1 MKPVTGVCECSGLR
15 TLGVVVTCAAM
26 TGLEVSTSVESEEVT
41 KLGFSVAS
49 VVAD

>member
-15 TLGVVVTCAAM
+15 TLGVAVTCAAM
-26 TGLEVSTSVESEEVT
+26 TGLEVSTSVESEEVI